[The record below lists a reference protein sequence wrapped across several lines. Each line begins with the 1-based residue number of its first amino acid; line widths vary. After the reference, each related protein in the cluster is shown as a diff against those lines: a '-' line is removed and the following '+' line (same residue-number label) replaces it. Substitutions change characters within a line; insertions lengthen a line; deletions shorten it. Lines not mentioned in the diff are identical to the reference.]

1 MIVKDSDIRIFGK
14 PSTRPYRRMAVALTY
29 GDEEVSSLVKKAK
42 KLADEIK
49 VN

>member
-1 MIVKDSDIRIFGK
+1 
-14 PSTRPYRRMAVALTY
+14 MAVTLTY
-29 GDEEVSSLVKKAK
+29 GDEEVGSLVKKAK